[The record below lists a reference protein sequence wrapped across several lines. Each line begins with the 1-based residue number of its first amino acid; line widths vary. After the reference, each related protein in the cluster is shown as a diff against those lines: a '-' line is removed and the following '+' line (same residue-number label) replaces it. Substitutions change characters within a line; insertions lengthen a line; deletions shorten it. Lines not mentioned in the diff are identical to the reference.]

1 MLAANDTTAQA
12 LHVREADMEIRAHL
26 AQKSV
31 RIDIMKSGTKVH
43 TLTIADAV
51 NPLDNQWIAELF
63 AREHK
68 VSLATMAR
76 EMDDYI
82 MDLDVNQG

>member
-1 MLAANDTTAQA
+1 MLAANDTSSQA
-12 LHVREADMEIRAHL
+12 LLVREADMEIRAHL

-43 TLTIADAV
+43 TLTISDAV
-51 NPLDNQWIAELF
+51 TPLENRWIADLF

-68 VSLATMAR
+68 VSLASMAR

-82 MDLDVNQG
+82 IGLDVNQG